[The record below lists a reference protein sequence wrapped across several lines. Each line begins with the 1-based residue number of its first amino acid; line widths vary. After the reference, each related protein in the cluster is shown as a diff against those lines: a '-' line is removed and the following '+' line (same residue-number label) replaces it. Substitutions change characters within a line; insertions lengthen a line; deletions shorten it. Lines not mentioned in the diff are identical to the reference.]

1 MSNHNKCLK
10 ESLRIFLLRTAPRLP
25 ETRKTFYEAVCNVTQ
40 PDNNESFM
48 TKVDW
53 YGVSGALFAAIGLI
67 PEVALP
73 AAILGSLVG
82 YLGGIKVTMYHT
94 YLC

>member
-1 MSNHNKCLK
+1 
-10 ESLRIFLLRTAPRLP
+10 
-25 ETRKTFYEAVCNVTQ
+25 
-40 PDNNESFM
+40 M

-82 YLGGIKVTMYHT
+82 YLGGIKVNTYHT
-94 YLC
+94 YLR